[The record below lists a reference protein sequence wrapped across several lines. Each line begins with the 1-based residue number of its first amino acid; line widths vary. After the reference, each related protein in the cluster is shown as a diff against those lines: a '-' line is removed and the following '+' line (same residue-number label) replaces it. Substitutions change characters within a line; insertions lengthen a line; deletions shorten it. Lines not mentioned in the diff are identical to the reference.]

1 MTHAFGRLLMVGLGP
16 GTDLMFLPA
25 AVTSVAAVEP
35 VAVMRRTAS
44 RLALRH
50 GIAADIVE
58 GTGESIPFPDDSFD
72 SVHIGLVLCSV
83 DDVAATLSEIRR
95 VLKPGGRL
103 VVLEH
108 VRGDGLWAGSRTWSP
123 SLGRGWPPVAS
134 RTDAPS
140 TPLRR
145 PDSIP
150 RNCAASREPRCRS
163 RANLI
168 CKDSPPGRGWS
179 RAAFESALNRSAV
192 SHVTALTQF
201 CHAGSGRMCDEF
213 FCVAARGHSARIY
226 PRCGSG
232 PMLAAAASWDGF
244 GR

>member
-1 MTHAFGRLLMVGLGP
+1 MADTNANPLFPFVYRFGSPIFDRLFYNRYRRAALAHATGRLLMVGLGP
-16 GTDLMFLPA
+16 GTDLKFVPP

-35 VAVMRRTAS
+35 VAVFRRTAS

-108 VRGDGLWAGSRTWSP
+108 VRGEGAVGRFQDLVAKPWSWFAAGCEPNRRTIDSIAAAGFDTSGLR
-123 SLGRGWPPVAS
+123 
-134 RTDAPS
+134 
-140 TPLRR
+140 
-145 PDSIP
+145 SIP
-150 RNCAASREPRCRS
+150 RTPVPFP
-163 RANLI
+163 
-168 CKDSPPGRGWS
+168 CKPHLQGFATLVKDGQEQR
-179 RAAFESALNRSAV
+179 F
-192 SHVTALTQF
+192 TA
-201 CHAGSGRMCDEF
+201 H
-213 FCVAARGHSARIY
+213 
-226 PRCGSG
+226 
-232 PMLAAAASWDGF
+232 
-244 GR
+244 